1 MSIVETAWCF
11 PSGDRLPLPGQA
23 GLTEARG
30 YHRVDIRMIYGD
42 SPSGIC
48 RCDIP
53 TNAVHDAED
62 ISVRDTV
69 YVGLYVT
76 GGNVS

>member
-1 MSIVETAWCF
+1 MSIVETAWYF

-42 SPSGIC
+42 SPSGIYC
-48 RCDIP
+48 CDIP

>member
-1 MSIVETAWCF
+1 MEIDCHYL
-11 PSGDRLPLPGQA
+11 DKLH

>member
-1 MSIVETAWCF
+1 METAWYF
-11 PSGDRLPLPGQA
+11 PSGDRLSLPGQA

-30 YHRVDIRMIYGD
+30 YHRVDIHMLYGD
-42 SPSGIC
+42 SPSGIY